1 VCEFVIGEVV
11 ERTEA
16 STNLT
21 VLTQVDG
28 YKSVFRPDKQK
39 GVIEIPTREKL
50 RFSHQIP
57 FSVLH

>member
-28 YKSVFRPDKQK
+28 YKSVSRPDKQK
-39 GVIEIPTREKL
+39 GVMEIRLE
-50 RFSHQIP
+50 RS
-57 FSVLH
+57 